1 MIICWMSTLMFVLA
15 VQAQEEDYTYGEPE
29 DAVLFPWFVQI
40 LGVVVFFILARA
52 KWIGM
57 LPFTAVMFLLGMA
70 MGMGAAMLDNSDR
83 LTTSILQW
91 STINSQ
97 LIFLVFL
104 PGLLFKDSFGLNVHL
119 FMVSF
124 WQIINLAFPMVLA
137 GTCLTALVAFY
148 IFPYGWSWN
157 LAMTFGAILSAT
169 DPVAVFVMLDD
180 VGAPPRLKMH
190 IGGESV
196 LNDGS
201 SYVFYTIFSLLFFLE
216 LGVEGLGSEVDLG
229 EGVAIFFRMSLGGMA
244 FGIAF
249 GLGLTLLLDMLNRK
263 LRGEENVAQVI
274 ATITVAYLTYYVA
287 DIGETSGIIATL
299 FCGVTARA
307 FGNSM
312 INDQK
317 LMAAFWEHVESL
329 LNTLLFTLA
338 GVVWGTIISNERDKF
353 NMKDWGYL
361 IMLYVLLNAIR
372 FFLVAC
378 WYPLISRIGL
388 KSDWQEAVFTSY
400 A

>member
-1 MIICWMSTLMFVLA
+1 MITCWTSTLLLA
-15 VQAQEEDYTYGEPE
+15 VQAREEEYGEPKE
-29 DAVLFPWFVQI
+29 AILLPWFVQI
-40 LGVVVFFILARA
+40 LGVLVFFMLTRT

-57 LPFTAVMFLLGMA
+57 LPFTAIMFLLGVA
-70 MGMGAAMLDNSDR
+70 MGIGAALLDNLDR

-91 STINSQ
+91 SSIDSQ

-104 PGLLFKDSFGLNVHL
+104 PGLIFKDAFDLNVHL
-119 FMVSF
+119 FIVSF
-124 WQIINLAFPMVLA
+124 WQVINLAFPMVLA
-137 GTCLTALVAFY
+137 GTVLTALVAFY

-216 LGVEGLGSEVDLG
+216 LGVAGLGSEVDLG
-229 EGVAIFFRMSLGGMA
+229 KGTAIFFRMSLGGMA

-249 GLGLTLLLDMLNRK
+249 GLGLTLLLYLLNRK
-263 LRGEENVAQVI
+263 LRGEENVTQVI
-274 ATITVAYLTYYVA
+274 ATITIAYLTYYVA
-287 DIGETSGIIATL
+287 DVAQTSGIIATL

-317 LMAAFWEHVESL
+317 LMGSFWESVESL

-338 GVVWGTIISNERDKF
+338 GVVWGTIISNERDQF
-353 NMKDWGYL
+353 DTKDWGYL
-361 IMLYVLLNAIR
+361 IILSVLLNVIR
-372 FFLVAC
+372 LFLVAC

-388 KSDWQEAVFTSY
+388 RSDWQEAVFTSY

>member
-1 MIICWMSTLMFVLA
+1 MITKVLLLTSTLLLA
-15 VQAQEEDYTYGEPE
+15 VQAQEDEYGKPKE
-29 DAVLFPWFVQI
+29 AILFPWFVHI
-40 LGVVVFFILARA
+40 LGVLVFFILTRT

-57 LPFTAVMFLLGMA
+57 LPFTAVMFLLGVA
-70 MGMGAAMLDNSDR
+70 MGIGDAWLDNSDR
-83 LTTSILQW
+83 LATSILQW
-91 STINSQ
+91 SSVDSQ
-97 LIFLVFL
+97 VIFLVFL

-119 FMVSF
+119 FIVSF
-124 WQIINLAFPMVLA
+124 WQVINLAFPMVLA
-137 GTCLTALVAFY
+137 GTALTALVAFY

-169 DPVAVFVMLDD
+169 DPVAVFVMLNE
-180 VGAPPRLKMH
+180 VGAPPRLKVH
-190 IGGESV
+190 LGGESI

-201 SYVFYTIFSLLFFLE
+201 AYVFFAIFSLLFFLE
-216 LGVEGLGSEVDLG
+216 LGVAGLGSEVDLG
-229 EGVAIFFRMSLGGMA
+229 KGVAIFFRMSLGGMA

-249 GLGLTLLLDMLNRK
+249 GLVLTLLLYMLNRK
-263 LRGEENVAQVI
+263 HRREENMMQIV
-274 ATITVAYLTYYVA
+274 ATITIAYLNYYVA
-287 DIGETSGIIATL
+287 DVGQTSGIIATL

-312 INDQK
+312 INDHE
-317 LMAAFWEHVESL
+317 LMGSFWELVDSL

-338 GVVWGTIISNERDKF
+338 GVVWGTIVFNERYQF
-353 NMKDWGYL
+353 HTKDWGYL
-361 IMLYVLLNAIR
+361 IMLYVLLNFIR

-388 KSDWQEAVFTSY
+388 RTDLQEAFFLSY